1 MVVSVAGER
10 DESTAGLAEP
20 GAVYTATAVAARLGV
35 AVETL
40 RTWDRRYGVG
50 PTGPGGRGAGGRR
63 RYGEGDVGRLLA
75 MRRLVAGGTPTAE
88 AARRAL
94 AEPAPAPA
102 AAPAGP
108 PAPAEPVTGA
118 PEGGAPSGVA
128 ARRGLV
134 HAASA
139 LDVEAV
145 RATLTGQVA
154 AAGVQR
160 CWDELVVPV
169 LAELGSRWEAT
180 GEGVE
185 VEHLLSQVTTTVL
198 QSVVTAAAAT
208 AGDAGAGRG
217 SPVAPPILLAAVDGE
232 QHVLALDA
240 LAALLAEQ
248 GHLTLTLGASTPA
261 DALGQAVRRIQP
273 AGVFMWARVHR
284 PAMSSAAAQ
293 MAGWQLGR
301 GRRPLRIAVGGQGWN
316 VMELPAAVRRPAT
329 LAEAGAVLT
338 DFSSS

>member
-1 MVVSVAGER
+1 
-10 DESTAGLAEP
+10 
-20 GAVYTATAVAARLGV
+20 VYTATAVAARLGV

-50 PTGPGGRGAGGRR
+50 PTGPGGRGPGGRR

-102 AAPAGP
+102 AALAGP
-108 PAPAEPVTGA
+108 ATRAEPVTCA
-118 PEGGAPSGVA
+118 PGGGAQSGVA
-128 ARRGLV
+128 ARRGLL

-145 RATLTGQVA
+145 RRTLTGQVA
-154 AAGVQR
+154 AAGVHR
-160 CWDELVVPV
+160 CWDGLVVPV
-169 LAELGSRWEAT
+169 LAELGSRWEST

-185 VEHLLSQVTTTVL
+185 VEHLLSRVTTTVL
-198 QSVVTAAAAT
+198 QSVVTAAAT

-248 GHLTLTLGASTPA
+248 GHRTLTLGASTPA
-261 DALGQAVRRIQP
+261 DALGQAVQRIQP
-273 AGVFMWARVHR
+273 AGVFLWARVHR
-284 PAMSSAAAQ
+284 PAVTSAAAQ
-293 MAGWQLGR
+293 LAGWQPAR
-301 GRRPLRIAVGGQGWN
+301 ARRAVRIAVGGEGWHR
-316 VMELPAAVRRPAT
+316 MELPSAVRRPAT

-338 DFSSS
+338 DFPTS